1 VSWFITFEGPEGAG
15 KTTQCQLLAARL
27 EAHGFSPLLTR
38 EPGGTD
44 LGEGLRAWLLAARS
58 LRPETEALLFT
69 AARAEHVWTVIRPAL
84 ASGRVVVCDRYV
96 DSTLAYQGA
105 GRGLDESWLR
115 ALHRFATGDLW
126 PDLTVLLDVP
136 VELGLARRRAA
147 DAPLTRLDRE
157 VVDFHERVR
166 AWYHAA
172 AQREPARW
180 LVVDATLPVEA
191 VAELVWEGVARLFA
205 RRRRAG

>member
-27 EAHGFSPLLTR
+27 EAHGFPVLLTR
-38 EPGGTD
+38 EPGGTPV
-44 LGEGLRAWLLAARS
+44 GEAIREWLLAS
-58 LRPETEALLFT
+58 GSVRPETEVLLFT

-84 ASGRVVVCDRYV
+84 ASGRLVVCDRYV

-105 GRGLDESWLR
+105 GRGLDEAWLR

-126 PDLTVLLDVP
+126 PNLTILLDVP
-136 VELGLARRRAA
+136 VAIGLARRRAA
-147 DAPLTRLDRE
+147 EAPLTRLDRE
-157 VVDFHERVR
+157 VVSFHERVR

-180 LVVDATLPVEA
+180 LVVDATLPVDDVADVVWRA
-191 VAELVWEGVARLFA
+191 VEELIARG
-205 RRRRAG
+205 RRAE